1 MVVNSYFSH
10 IAALQASELFH
21 DSNIKLFRKK
31 SPQFALFFIGNLCTN
46 SDISHI
52 IGSIFAI
59 NRQENSRIQIFFVYL
74 FRKIGLFTTL
84 NITENEIT

>member
-10 IAALQASELFH
+10 IAALHNLRALSRFKYKTFSQ
-21 DSNIKLFRKK
+21 K

-52 IGSIFAI
+52 IWSIFAI
-59 NRQENSRIQIFFVYL
+59 NRQENSGIQIFFVYL

>member
-10 IAALQASELFH
+10 IAALHSLRALSRFKYKTFSQKITTIRPVFYWQSLH
-21 DSNIKLFRKK
+21 KFRH
-31 SPQFALFFIGNLCTN
+31 F
-46 SDISHI
+46 HI
-52 IGSIFAI
+52 IWSIFAI
-59 NRQENSRIQIFFVYL
+59 NRQENSGIQIFFVYL